1 MKIDEKYKC
10 DDEYIRLFLARE
22 KDTKSISFNIPGEPQ
37 GKGRPRFSTRGGF
50 VKTYTPEKTASYE
63 NFVKVCYLNEFHD
76 FKITGEIDAK
86 IIAYFP
92 IPKNFSKK
100 KRQLASYGEI
110 RPAKKP
116 DCDNI
121 AKIILDSL
129 NGIAYEDDKQII
141 DLKVSKFYSDDPH
154 VNVILSFRN
163 MENVKNENYSQK

>member
-1 MKIDEKYKC
+1 MAIDKDYIC
-10 DDEYIRLFLARE
+10 DCENVKLFIGGE
-22 KDTKSISFNIPGEPQ
+22 KDTKSISFNIPGKSL

-50 VKTYTPEKTASYE
+50 VKIYTPEKTASYE

-76 FKITGEIDAK
+76 FKIKGEIDAE

-100 KRQLASYGEI
+100 KRQLVLYGEI
-110 RPAKKP
+110 HPAKKP

-141 DLKVSKFYSDDPH
+141 DLKVAKFYSNDPH
-154 VNVILSFRN
+154 VNVTLTFRN
-163 MENVKNENYSQK
+163 TENVKNENYSHK

>member
-1 MKIDEKYKC
+1 MSIDKDYICDCENMK
-10 DDEYIRLFLARE
+10 LFIGGE

-50 VKTYTPEKTASYE
+50 VKTYTPENTASYE

-76 FKITGEIDAK
+76 FKIKGEIEAE
-86 IIAYFP
+86 IYAYFP

-129 NGIAYEDDKQII
+129 NGIAYEDDRQII
-141 DLKVSKFYSDDPH
+141 DLKVAKFYSDDPH
-154 VNVILSFRN
+154 VNVTLSFRDT
-163 MENVKNENYSQK
+163 ENVKNENYSRK

>member
-10 DDEYIRLFLARE
+10 DDEYIRLSLARA

-50 VKTYTPEKTASYE
+50 VKTYTPENTASYE
-63 NFVKVCYLNEFHD
+63 NFAKVCYLNEFHD
-76 FKITGEIDAK
+76 FKIKVEIEAE
-86 IIAYFP
+86 IYAYFS

-141 DLKVSKFYSDDPH
+141 DLKVAKFYSDDPH
-154 VNVILSFRN
+154 VNVTLSFRN
-163 MENVKNENYSQK
+163 TENIKNENYSQK

>member
-1 MKIDEKYKC
+1 MKTDYIC
-10 DDEYIRLFLARE
+10 DCANTRLFIAEE
-22 KDTKSISFNIPGEPQ
+22 KDTKSISFNIAGEPQ

-50 VKTYTPEKTASYE
+50 VKTYTPENTASYE

-76 FKITGEIDAK
+76 FKITGEIDAE

-141 DLKVSKFYSDDPH
+141 DLKVAKFYSDDPH
-154 VNVILSFRN
+154 VKVTLSFRN
-163 MENVKNENYSQK
+163 TENVKNENYSQK